1 MAMMTHVD
9 LSQYPKV
16 DLAFI
21 GGTGLSKVE
30 GLSNIQ
36 TIEPFETPFGKP
48 SSPIVIGHIQD
59 LCVAFLARHGLSHSI
74 QPTDVP
80 YRANIYAL
88 KMLGAS
94 YLVSFGAVGSLQEEL
109 APKHFVVVDQ
119 FIDRTKFRQSEN
131 TFYDSEGLVAHVSFG
146 EPTCKQLSQIV
157 LQSCQKISEIPRV
170 HSSGTYVCMEGP
182 CFSSRAESKMYRMWG
197 GSVIGMTCLQEAK
210 LAREAEMAFACVAM
224 VTDYDAW
231 KDDAEPVTVEE
242 VVKIL
247 HDNGDNGRRV
257 IQHVAANFKKFESSA
272 HSAMKFALLKP
283 ASSLSDDLQKKY
295 HAILHKY
302 Y

>member
-1 MAMMTHVD
+1 MAD
-9 LSQYPKV
+9 LSTIPPV
-16 DLAFI
+16 DIAFI
-21 GGTGLSKVE
+21 GGTGLSQVA
-30 GLSNIQ
+30 GLENVQ
-36 TIEPFETPFGKP
+36 HVEPFETPFGKP
-48 SSPIVIGHIQD
+48 SSPIVVGKIGE
-59 LCVAFLARHGLSHSI
+59 LTVAFLARHGLHHNI

-80 YRANIYAL
+80 YRANVYAL
-88 KMLGAS
+88 KMLGAQ

-109 APKHFVVVDQ
+109 APKHFVIVDQ

-131 TFYDSEGLVAHVSFG
+131 TLYNDGLVAHVSFG
-146 EPTCKQLSQIV
+146 EPTCPILSQLV
-157 LQSCQKISEIPRV
+157 FDCCSNIPTIPKV
-170 HSSGTYVCMEGP
+170 HRTGTYVCMEGP

-197 GSVIGMTCLQEAK
+197 GSIIGMTCVQEAK

-247 HDNGDNGRRV
+247 HDNGDNGRSV
-257 IQHVAANFKKFESSA
+257 IQQVAKAFTKFESSA
-272 HSAMKFALLKP
+272 HSAMKYSLLKP
-283 ASSLSDDLQKKY
+283 ASSLCDDLKQKY
-295 HAILHKY
+295 SSVLSKY